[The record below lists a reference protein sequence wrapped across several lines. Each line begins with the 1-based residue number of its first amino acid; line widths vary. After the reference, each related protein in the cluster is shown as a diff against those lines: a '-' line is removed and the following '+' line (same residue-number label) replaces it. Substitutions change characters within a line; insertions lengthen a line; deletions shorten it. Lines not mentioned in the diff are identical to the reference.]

1 MISFFMALSK
11 GTRRILG
18 ACFLAFFFNGLMTMM
33 MGSLL
38 PDLKA
43 TYHLTDTQAGLMLS
57 GHSAGNLLACF
68 LSGLLP
74 LWLGKRKSITMLVAL
89 AAMGFAM
96 MLVSGNPLWLL
107 IGFAFTGVGR
117 GSISNFNNT
126 TVNVTT
132 GGSPAALNLLHSVFA
147 VGAILAPLVF
157 LLAGRLGGW
166 YAAAGLIAVLGAVVA
181 FHFSR
186 LQLPDDQ
193 PDRRDV
199 TQRSMVFLKN
209 RTFMILAGMMF
220 FYLCVEYAING
231 WLVTYLQNKPLL
243 LAQFAAQSGD
253 AQTALTTYSQAMAT
267 LLWSVILAGR
277 LTNAALVRKWPQK
290 RLMMLDS
297 IGVALFFGLFL
308 LGNRV
313 GLVTLAVAG
322 LGFCMAGICP
332 MIFADASYI
341 TNRYPMGLSTLL
353 AIGFLGGI
361 LMPVLVGVLADAYGF
376 FGGMSVILIGVAA
389 LLVLSILNNR
399 LKPVPVDESLPAQDA
414 PACCGG

>member
-11 GTRRILG
+11 STRRILG

-74 LWLGKRKSITMLVAL
+74 LWLGKRKSITMLVTL
-89 AAMGFAM
+89 AATGFAM

-132 GGSPAALNLLHSVFA
+132 GGSPAALNLLHGVFA

-308 LGNRV
+308 LGNRI

-399 LKPVPVDESLPAQDA
+399 LKPVPVDESLPVQDA

>member
-1 MISFFMALSK
+1 MISFFKSLSK
-11 GTRRILG
+11 NTRRILG

-43 TYHLTDTQAGLMLS
+43 SYRLTDTQIGLMLS
-57 GHSAGNLLACF
+57 GHSVGNLLACF
-68 LSGLLP
+68 LSGLMP
-74 LWLGKRKSITMLVAL
+74 LWLGKRKSITLLSAVA
-89 AAMGFAM
+89 ATGFAM
-96 MLVSGNPLWLL
+96 MLVSGNPLWL
-107 IGFAFTGVGR
+107 ITGFVFTGVGR

-132 GGSPAALNLLHSVFA
+132 GGSPAALNLLHGFFA

-157 LLAGRLGGW
+157 LLAGRLAGW
-166 YAAAGLIAVLGAVVA
+166 YAAAGLIAGLGVAVAVY
-181 FHFSR
+181 FSR
-186 LQLPDDQ
+186 LRLQGDQ
-193 PDRRDV
+193 PDRRD
-199 TQRSMVFLKN
+199 TAQRSMVFLKN

-243 LAQFAAQSGD
+243 LIQFTARGGD
-253 AQTALTTYSQAMAT
+253 AQAALATYSQTMAT

-277 LTNAALVRKWPQK
+277 LTNAVLVRKWPQK
-290 RLMMLDS
+290 RLMMLNS

-308 LGNRV
+308 LGNRIA
-313 GLVTLAVAG
+313 LVTLSVAG

-332 MIFADASYI
+332 MIYADASYI

-353 AIGFLGGI
+353 AIGSLGGI
-361 LMPVLVGVLADAYGF
+361 LMPGLVGVLADAYGF

-399 LKPVPVDESLPAQDA
+399 LKPVPVDENLPAQDV